1 MTFAGK
7 TIERSA
13 KGKLRIGI
21 FAGTFDPVHT
31 GHIAFA
37 LQALEAADLDEI
49 VFLPERRP
57 RQKPG
62 VEHFAHRVAMLN
74 NALQPHP
81 QLSVL
86 EMVDRNFSV
95 SRTLPQLEALFA
107 GHQLALIVGSDV
119 VYSLPQ
125 WPYAKRMLK
134 HLELIVG
141 VRAEH
146 SLPTMERLIGDWQAQ
161 PRGVTLI
168 DSYAAAVSSSQI
180 RQALRDDH
188 SASGLLCS
196 VEKYA
201 RNEWLYVSPAV
212 VPQTT

>member
-1 MTFAGK
+1 MTYADK
-7 TIERSA
+7 VIERSA

-31 GHIAFA
+31 GHVAFA
-37 LQALEAADLDEI
+37 LQALEVADLDEI

-57 RQKPG
+57 RAKPG
-62 VEHFAHRVAMLN
+62 VEHFAHRVAMLK
-74 NALQPHP
+74 NALQPHS

-86 EMVDRNFSV
+86 EMVDGNFSV

-119 VYSLPQ
+119 VYGLPE

-134 HLELIVG
+134 QLELIVG

-146 SLPTMERLIGDWQAQ
+146 SLSTIERLIADWQAQ

-168 DSYAAAVSSSQI
+168 DSFAADVSSSQI

-188 SASGLLCS
+188 ATNGLLCS

-201 RNEWLYVSPAV
+201 RNEWLYASPSSASS
-212 VPQTT
+212 Q